1 MQPQPWDV
9 LRAPG
14 CAGTS
19 APRALPQLRSHRKGS
34 PNPGGPAQPGDG
46 RGVRRGEL
54 GVCIPGLSGGRRFD
68 GDLVQCRR
76 TIPFSENLIILF
88 DLAVFQELLLTA
100 VERFASPLRGRGDY
114 WLRLLPELNEA
125 LEQETQLAAAPLPH
139 LLTPNSRA
147 VPASPTDGFKSSLPT
162 SLPRECTKLI
172 VPNSKREKSKTEK
185 DFWDWRQL
193 HQPKTFQRC

>member
-1 MQPQPWDV
+1 MRGQP
-9 LRAPG
+9 RPG
-14 CAGTS
+14 RSRSSARTAKAARIPA
-19 APRALPQLRSHRKGS
+19 APRS
-34 PNPGGPAQPGDG
+34 PGMDGECGGESSGFASEVDG
-46 RGVRRGEL
+46 W
-54 GVCIPGLSGGRRFD
+54 FD

-162 SLPRECTKLI
+162 SLPGECTKLI
-172 VPNSKREKSKTEK
+172 VPNSKTEKSKTEK